1 MVYFI
6 VMSNNSMEFHAM
18 LWNYRDKIPCIK
30 TKSLLLS
37 ALILMILEYVI
48 VLYVESQSVK
58 LPSLM
63 ASLVVF
69 IADNNVPM

>member
-1 MVYFI
+1 
-6 VMSNNSMEFHAM
+6 
-18 LWNYRDKIPCIK
+18 
-30 TKSLLLS
+30 
-37 ALILMILEYVI
+37 MILEYVI

-69 IADNNVPM
+69 IADNNIPM